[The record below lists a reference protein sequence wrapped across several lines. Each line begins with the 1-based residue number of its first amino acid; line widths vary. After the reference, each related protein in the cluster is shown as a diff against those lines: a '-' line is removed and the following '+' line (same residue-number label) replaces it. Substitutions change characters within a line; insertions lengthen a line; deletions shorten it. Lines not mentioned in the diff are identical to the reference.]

1 MQWVTPP
8 DRTAP
13 AVPVVDLAPWYSG
26 DPEGRRQVATDV
38 DRALCE
44 VGVLLVTG
52 HPLSPPLVSCVRE
65 EARLFFA
72 EPPAVKAEL
81 ATFPGGRG
89 WVPSGGGASADL
101 VESFGFGA
109 EEPPAGV
116 LGTPEEEWFG
126 PNVWPP
132 GTPCLRTAAT
142 AFTRC
147 CAVVADELLR
157 VLALALDLDPEF
169 FVSRCADGAWRA
181 DLTWYPARQTV
192 GSVAP
197 GQMRVAPYTAPG
209 TLTLADREPG
219 LGCLQV
225 QTLDGEWVDVPSVP
239 GALTVAAGDLLARWT
254 GDRWRSAPHRVLPPP
269 VEAPAEE
276 LLSLAFGAEPDPLAV
291 VDRLP
296 TAAAGPTRYA
306 PVTAGQFRRERAES
320 LGVG

>member
-1 MQWVTPP
+1 MT
-8 DRTAP
+8 
-13 AVPVVDLAPWYSG
+13 AVPLVDLAPWYAG

-52 HPLSPPLVSCVRE
+52 HPLSAPLTSCLRE

-72 EPPAVKAEL
+72 APLAAKAEL

-89 WVPSGGGASADL
+89 WVPVGGGAVADL
-101 VESFGFGA
+101 TESFSFGPEEVPA
-109 EEPPAGV
+109 E
-116 LGTPEEEWFG
+116 LRGTPEEEWFG
-126 PNVWPP
+126 ANAWPAD
-132 GTPCLRTAAT
+132 TPCLRTVAT

-147 CAVVADELLR
+147 CAAVAGELLR
-157 VLALALDLDPEF
+157 VLALALDLDADF
-169 FVSRCADGAWRA
+169 FVSRCGSSAWHA
-181 DLTWYPARQTV
+181 DLTWYPPRQAV
-192 GSVAP
+192 GPVAP
-197 GQMRVAPYTAPG
+197 GQMRIAAHTDPG
-209 TLTLADREPG
+209 TLVLADREPG

-276 LLSLAFGAEPDPLAV
+276 LLSLAFTAEPDPLV
-291 VDRLP
+291 VVERLP

-306 PVTAGQFRRERAES
+306 PVTAGQFRRERA
-320 LGVG
+320 GTIPVG

>member
-1 MQWVTPP
+1 MTVP
-8 DRTAP
+8 DRTPP
-13 AVPVVDLAPWYSG
+13 AVPLVDLTPWYAG

-44 VGVLLVTG
+44 VGVLLVSG
-52 HPLSPPLVSCVRE
+52 HPLSPALTSCVRE

-72 EPPAVKAEL
+72 EPVAVKAEL

-89 WVPSGGGASADL
+89 WVPPGDGAGADL
-101 VESFGFGA
+101 RESFGFGG
-109 EEPPAGV
+109 EDGP
-116 LGTPEEEWFG
+116 GTVDDEWSG
-126 PNVWPP
+126 PNAWPV

-147 CAVVADELLR
+147 CAAVADELLR
-157 VLALALDLDPEF
+157 VLALALDLDTDF
-169 FVSRCADGAWRA
+169 FVSRCTGGAWHA
-181 DLTWYPARQTV
+181 DLTWYPARQSV

-197 GQMRVAPYTAPG
+197 GQMRIAAHTDPG
-209 TLTLADREPG
+209 TLVLADREPG

-239 GALTVAAGDLLARWT
+239 GALTVAAGDLFARWT

-276 LLSLAFGAEPDPLAV
+276 LLSLAFTAEPDPLV
-291 VDRLP
+291 VVERLP
-296 TAAAGPTRYA
+296 TAAAGPTRYE
-306 PVTAGQFRRERAES
+306 PVTAGRFRRERA
-320 LGVG
+320 GTIPVG